1 MQVTR
6 KYKSPLHEM
15 TQTTPTAL
23 WNDSASTAEL
33 SYALEHGAVGATCN
47 PVIVLSVVR
56 QELERWMPRLT
67 ELVAEN
73 PTATE
78 DQVAW
83 RLVEEVSKTA
93 ARLLE
98 PTFEQA
104 KGKNGRLS
112 IQTDPR
118 LYRDTQA
125 ILCQARRFSAVAPN
139 VIVKIPATAA
149 GIPAIEEATYAG
161 ISINATVSF
170 SVPQAIMVAE
180 AVERGLRR
188 REAEGKPTL
197 DMGPVC
203 TIMVGRLDDWLKV
216 VADKKGILTDP
227 GYLEWAGVAV
237 FKKAYQ
243 IYSERHYRTR
253 LLSAAFR
260 NHFHW
265 SELIG
270 GDIVISPP
278 HIWQVRI
285 NASDIPVRHRI
296 DQPVA
301 PEVVSDLRRRFADF
315 ERAYEPDGLGIGDL
329 DGFGPTRRTLRQ
341 FMRAAAELA
350 SLVRDVMTPDPDAEP
365 QQAQAGP

>member
-1 MQVTR
+1 MAP

-33 SYALEHGAVGATCN
+33 TYALEHGAVGATCN
-47 PVIVLSVVR
+47 PVIVLTVVR
-56 QELERWMPRLT
+56 QELDRWKPRLV
-67 ELVAEN
+67 ELVAKN

-78 DQVAW
+78 DEVGW
-83 RLVEEVSKTA
+83 LLVEEVSKTA

-98 PTFEQA
+98 PAFEQA
-104 KGKNGRLS
+104 KGRNGRLS

-118 LYRDTQA
+118 LYRNTRA
-125 ILCQARRFSAVAPN
+125 ILAQARHFSTIAPN
-139 VIVKIPATAA
+139 IIVKIPATAA

-170 SVPQAIMVAE
+170 SVSQAVMVAE
-180 AVERGLRR
+180 AVEAGLRR

-216 VADKKGILTDP
+216 VADKQGVLTDP
-227 GYLEWAGVAV
+227 GHLEWAGVAV
-237 FKKAYQ
+237 FKRAYE

-265 SELIG
+265 SELVG
-270 GDIVISPP
+270 GDVVISPP
-278 HIWQVRI
+278 HSWQVRI

-296 DQPVA
+296 DHPVA
-301 PEVVSDLRRRFADF
+301 PDVVADLRRRFPDF
-315 ERAYEPDGLGIGDL
+315 ERAYEPDGLSLGDL

-341 FMRAAAELA
+341 FMRAASDLA
-350 SLVRDVMTPDPDAEP
+350 SMVRDVMTPDPDGEL
-365 QQAQAGP
+365 